1 MKRYLPF
8 LIIGAVLAGVAI
20 IVIVLT
26 RTSNST
32 TSHSTTSQP
41 NSNAYFNYTPPPGAL
56 PAHAIGPENAAVT
69 LEEFGDYQCPP
80 RGVMFPEVKKIEAD
94 NGPKLRFIFR
104 LHALPEFHNEP
115 ITAPRAS
122 LPPGPP

>member
-41 NSNAYFNYTPPPGAL
+41 NSNAYFTYTPPPGAL

-69 LEEFGDYQCPP
+69 LEEFEDYQCPP
-80 RGVMFPEVKKIEAD
+80 CGIMFPEVKKIESEYRD
-94 NGPKLRFIFR
+94 RIGLIFR
-104 LHALPEFHNEP
+104 QHALPKLHTFATPDAHFAE
-115 ITAPRAS
+115 
-122 LPPGPP
+122 